1 MRTRNKVISDYTC
14 ISILLPIL
22 ILLHQKPHHYCTNC
36 FLTRWELLSPLSMT
50 GKGKMYE
57 GRQSSNIHND
67 EVTLLRKV
75 SS

>member
-1 MRTRNKVISDYTC
+1 MRTHNKVISDYTC
-14 ISILLPIL
+14 ISILIPIL
-22 ILLHQKPHHYCTNC
+22 ILLHQKPYNYCTNF
-36 FLTRWELLSPLSMT
+36 FLTRWELLSPLYMT

-67 EVTLLRKV
+67 EVILLRKV